1 MARKDRAPNPPKRP
15 QAPQR
20 RSTPADPAAKAR
32 QRRLLAVIA
41 GSGIAALAIVLAI
54 IFFTGGDE
62 RRARGDR
69 GRRLHAAELP
79 GAAERVRPLG
89 RPHADDE
96 AEVEL
101 QSADE
106 RAALRRVGGLGLLR
120 ADEPVPLVQTT
131 HNLEHGGVVIHYGPD
146 VPEAEVDK
154 LRTWF
159 NETSDPNGLIIAPLA
174 TNADKITLSAWTA
187 PDAATGTTDRGDGWL
202 ATCKTFDEDAVS
214 AFLDAHRY
222 QGPERIPR
230 EHLAPAHRRLLEPPA
245 RPGWRNWQTQ
255 PT

>member
-20 RSTPADPAAKAR
+20 RSTPSDPAAKAR

-41 GSGIAALAIVLAI
+41 GSGVAALAIVLAI
-54 IFFTGGDE
+54 IFFTAGGDS
-62 RRARGDR
+62 G
-69 GRRLHAAELP
+69 
-79 GAAERVRPLG
+79 
-89 RPHADDE
+89 
-96 AEVEL
+96 
-101 QSADE
+101 E
-106 RAALRRVGGLGLLR
+106 RAAIEDAGCTLQSFPALPNKSDHSDVPTLTTKPKWNSNPPTSGPHYGEWAIWGSYGP
-120 ADEPVPLVQTT
+120 DEPVPLVQSV

-159 NETSDPNGLIIAPLA
+159 NETSDPNGLIIAPLS

-187 PDAATGTTDRGDGWL
+187 PDATSGTNDRGNGWL
-202 ATCKTFDEDAVS
+202 ATCKTFDEGAVS

-230 EHLAPAHRRLLEPPA
+230 ENLAP
-245 RPGWRNWQTQ
+245 GSQ
-255 PT
+255 